1 MSCWYV
7 ERLFTQGNSRSGRDI
22 LLLGEGAADFGANG
36 SRGRG
41 QSIATISLIRPGRAV
56 STTTRSH
63 MTFLPLSHSLSGGNF
78 CAKGG

>member
-22 LLLGEGAADFGANG
+22 LLLGEGAVDFSANG

-56 STTTRSH
+56 STTTRS
-63 MTFLPLSHSLSGGNF
+63 T
-78 CAKGG
+78 

>member
-22 LLLGEGAADFGANG
+22 LLLGEGAVDFSANG
-36 SRGRG
+36 SRGAGPVDCDDFLDPPGTRG
-41 QSIATISLIRPGRAV
+41 QHDNAIN
-56 STTTRSH
+56 
-63 MTFLPLSHSLSGGNF
+63 MTFLPLSHSHSGGNF